1 MKESS
6 LKKKRVAVMMGGLS
20 REREISLKTG
30 KAILKALSEK
40 GYTVTAIDVGK
51 DIGETL
57 VREKIECAFL
67 ALHGRFGEDGT
78 IQGMLELMRIP
89 YTGSDVLASAL
100 AMHKIMAKKFFL
112 CGKIPT
118 PRFEVFQREE
128 IKKGLQKK
136 ISLPLP
142 VVVKPAREGSTIG
155 VSIVQ
160 KEEGLDPAFKKAMEY
175 DEEILVEEFM
185 KGKEITVGILEDIP
199 LPIIEIVPKSG
210 FYDFHSK
217 YTKGET
223 QYILP
228 ARISREKYLTAQ
240 EISLKAFQ
248 TLGCS
253 GVARVDLMTDEN
265 ENPFVIDINTMP
277 GMTETSLLPKAAS
290 YAGIPFGDLVERI
303 LLGASLKIE
312 SGK

>member
-1 MKESS
+1 
-6 LKKKRVAVMMGGLS
+6 MMGGLS

-30 KAILKALSEK
+30 KAILKALTEK
-40 GYTVTAIDVGK
+40 GYTVTAIDVGE
-51 DIGETL
+51 DIGEKL
-57 VREKIECAFL
+57 VRGKIEYAFL

-89 YTGSDVLASAL
+89 YTGSAVLASAL

-112 CGKIPT
+112 CEKIPT

-128 IKKGLQKK
+128 IKKGLQRK

-155 VSIVQ
+155 ISIVR
-160 KEEGLDPAFKKAMEY
+160 KEEELIPAFKKAMEY
-175 DEEILVEEFM
+175 DEEILIEEFM

-199 LPIIEIVPKSG
+199 LPMIEIVPKSG

-228 ARISREKYLTAQ
+228 ARISREKYLYAQ

-265 ENPFVIDINTMP
+265 ENPFVIDVNTMP

-290 YAGIPFGDLVERI
+290 YAGIPFEDLVERI
-303 LLGASLKIE
+303 LLKASLKIE
-312 SGK
+312 SEKSF